1 LLKAMAFDLGSPGT
15 YLLLMALP
23 GRTDVTVRGGREFR
37 LEAGLYA
44 YVGSARGSGGLAS
57 RLRRHATESS
67 RKHWNVD
74 YLVPHADLRGALVAR
89 GTDRRECGWAS
100 WVASNDTE
108 CVAGFG
114 SSDCRCAGHLFR
126 IGGHGDVDAFVR
138 VARSALGG
146 QYVAVDE
153 IRPPGR

>member
-1 LLKAMAFDLGSPGT
+1 MASGRNSPGT
-15 YLLLMALP
+15 YLLLLELP
-23 GRTDVTVRGGREFR
+23 GRLDATVRGGREYR

-44 YVGSARGSGGLAS
+44 YVGSARGPGGLAS
-57 RLRRHATESS
+57 RLRRHAVESS
-67 RKHWNVD
+67 RKHWHVD
-74 YLVPHADLRGALVAR
+74 YLVPHADLKGALEVG

-100 WVASNDTE
+100 WVGSTGAE

-126 IGGHGDVDAFVR
+126 IGGRGGVDAFVR